1 MKLLRPSCLLLL
13 TLVALGPFLTPL
25 LIAQQPTSDSSTAA
39 SSGTAVQ
46 PDTSFA
52 MDDQWHIGFT
62 PYLWFAGMHGTS
74 GLRGFNTSVSA
85 SAWDLLKH
93 FDIGLMGTTEL
104 RRNRIVLPV
113 DLMWVRLSDDHA
125 LPLNE
130 VGIDSISFR
139 AGQFMLTPMAGYR
152 VVDKRSLRLMV

>member
-1 MKLLRPSCLLLL
+1 
-13 TLVALGPFLTPL
+13 
-25 LIAQQPTSDSSTAA
+25 
-39 SSGTAVQ
+39 
-46 PDTSFA
+46 
-52 MDDQWHIGFT
+52 
-62 PYLWFAGMHGTS
+62 MHGTS
-74 GLRGFNTSVSA
+74 GLCGFNTSVRA
-85 SAWDLLKH
+85 SAWDLLKP

-104 RRNRIVLPV
+104 RRNRIVLPA

-130 VGIDSISFR
+130 VGIKSISFR

>member
-1 MKLLRPSCLLLL
+1 
-13 TLVALGPFLTPL
+13 
-25 LIAQQPTSDSSTAA
+25 
-39 SSGTAVQ
+39 
-46 PDTSFA
+46 
-52 MDDQWHIGFT
+52 
-62 PYLWFAGMHGTS
+62 MHGTS
-74 GLRGFNTSVSA
+74 GLRGFNTSVRA

-113 DLMWVRLSDDHA
+113 DLMWVRLSDGHA